1 MSNLSKYMQ
10 QIKAAFPAATPS
22 DVYGIGRQTL
32 DKVSRFL
39 TERNAI
45 REGNFPE
52 ISVANE
58 SLAFDD
64 AINATGV
71 EELSALVQGCGI
83 QQAYV
88 APCCEAILT
97 IMDRCLHRSAAAV
110 WNEQN
115 KKHSTQNNSNVQPSM
130 PLSDIYASDTVAA
143 LTSEVAPSSEAFGV
157 NIDLAVPDLKVAI
170 TVAIMNFHT
179 RLLPRLLPVKSI
191 NQPEIQ
197 YTKEYLEVYDLA
209 DNEAPRKRMLDL
221 YTEPEFAANEL
232 KRIVPLKSAE
242 AAIDEGAHVDEWL
255 VEDGILKFGVKAN
268 ILKLSIDNTKY
279 GYSRINKTDLIAE
292 NVKLDYILVDIGGE
306 VFKIQVP
313 LSLNRLTR
321 TINNDDVAQ
330 RNADIKFRIA
340 LKKGAKMANGAEST
354 ALASLADGEAIM
366 LDLNVKPS
374 ISLKYGDADCLAAG
388 RLIAIKAP
396 NAEAPSTA
404 ATTVANSD
412 FTMIG
417 YSLDARFSEENLRKT
432 SIAVW
437 THRQNFSYDIP
448 IGRNY
453 VFDYAIGQENA
464 DENATNLTKVI
475 GIGQD
480 HVALSTVLIRTAE
493 DVADRIASVGSNP
506 DERADYVGTRYVA
519 GDKVRPT
526 IYSGRLDFENIN
538 IIRDADRPGDIK
550 QKALTYLNA
559 ITTNV
564 LAESLLLQQLEGNG
578 VTFRCVTSMTVLG
591 KVLAQPHIHNH
602 MDKEDGRDLGDGVE
616 YVLVLPNGVRIEFVT
631 TTFKYMKD
639 RLFMFPIIKNNAES
653 ELNYAMNFDYGTL
666 VAHYTPSGEEAH
678 HRLFAN
684 IRELPIVTNPIAI
697 LVDILGMDKVS
708 DVNDD
713 EEYPNYIRPT
723 VNIVANGAVTIGE
736 KEETPEPTP
745 EPEPEPAP

>member
-10 QIKAAFPAATPS
+10 QIKAAFPAAAPA
-22 DVYGIGRQTL
+22 DVYGIGRTTL

-71 EELSALVQGCGI
+71 EELSSLVQSCGV

-115 KKHSTQNNSNVQPSM
+115 KKHSTQNNSAPASM

-209 DNEAPRKRMLDL
+209 DMEAPRRRLLDL

-232 KRIVPLKSAE
+232 KRIVPL
-242 AAIDEGAHVDEWL
+242 AANDTDGQFV
-255 VEDGILKFGVKAN
+255 VEDGVLKFGVKAN
-268 ILKLSIDNTKY
+268 ILKLSLDNSKY

-292 NVKLDYILVDIGGE
+292 NVKLETVIVKIGTE
-306 VFKIQVP
+306 TFKITIP

-321 TINNDDVAQ
+321 TMNNDDVAV
-330 RNADIKFRIA
+330 RNADIKFRA
-340 LKKGAKMANGAEST
+340 SLRNTVKQADGSDST
-354 ALASLADGEAIM
+354 ILASLADDEALI
-366 LDLNVKPS
+366 LDLNLKPT
-374 ISLKYGDADCLAAG
+374 ISLKYGDADCLGAAG
-388 RLIAIKAP
+388 KLIAVKDDRT
-396 NAEAPSTA
+396 EPSADAKTA
-404 ATTVANSD
+404 AENTVEL
-412 FTMIG
+412 TG
-417 YSLDARFSEENLRKT
+417 YTLDARFSEENLRKT

-475 GIGQD
+475 GLGQD
-480 HVALSTVLIRTAE
+480 HVALSTVLIRTAQ
-493 DVADRIASVGSNP
+493 DVADRIAAVGSNP
-506 DERADYVGTRYVA
+506 DDRADYVGTRYVA

-526 IYSGRLDFENIN
+526 IYQGTLDFSNIN
-538 IIRDADRPGDIK
+538 VIRDADRPGDIK

-559 ITTNV
+559 VVTNV
-564 LAESLLLQQLEGNG
+564 LYDSLFLQQLEGQG

-591 KVLAQPHIHNH
+591 KILAQPHIHNH
-602 MDKEDGRDLGDGVE
+602 MDKEDARDLGDGVE
-616 YVLVLPNGVRIEFVT
+616 YVLVLPNGARIEFVT

-639 RLFMFPIIKNNAES
+639 QLFMFPIIKSNAES

-684 IRELPIVTNPIAI
+684 IRELPIVTNPVAVII
-697 LVDILGMDKVS
+697 DIKGMDKV
-708 DVNDD
+708 NDIVD
-713 EEYPNYIRPT
+713 DGTYVRPT
-723 VNIVANGAVTIGE
+723 IDVRMIEGAANEGTN
-736 KEETPEPTP
+736 P
-745 EPEPEPAP
+745 